1 MKFVVFS
8 LFALLSTSAFS
19 KNICDLEVSKKF
31 GVVVVEFKEKNKTLS
46 KMAFK
51 DSTADALIE
60 EMYNLQDMNLC
71 SDKIVQSKC
80 TLKVNPQKSLVTFVR
95 GTKEWVSWPKTS
107 IRHAQ
112 NYLKE
117 MKKVG
122 FCSQ

>member
-1 MKFVVFS
+1 MKFVVFF
-8 LFALLSTSAFS
+8 LFALLSASAFS

-51 DSTADALIE
+51 DGTAEALIE

-80 TLKVNPQKSLVTFVR
+80 SLKMNPQRGLVTFVR

-107 IRHAQ
+107 INYAQ
-112 NYLKE
+112 NYLIE
-117 MKKVG
+117 MKRVG
-122 FCSQ
+122 FCS

>member
-8 LFALLSTSAFS
+8 LLVVFSSAVS
-19 KNICDLEVSKKF
+19 AKNICDLEVAKKF

-80 TLKVNPQKSLVTFVR
+80 ILKVNPQKGLITFVR
-95 GTKEWVSWPKTS
+95 GQKEWVSWPKQS
-107 IRHAQ
+107 IKYAQ
-112 NYLKE
+112 NYLSE

-122 FCSQ
+122 FCS